1 MTLPKFPEFKLI
13 GLEDKD
19 SLAELM
25 APYPSEVCEINLGN
39 ILIWRHFDHSKFTTI
54 NGNLCILCEPPS
66 EPAYFLQPV
75 GENKIPET
83 IEACLIFAPRL
94 SRIPESFA
102 ARFCPGFKCE
112 LDRNNFDYVYLT
124 EDLIHLRGKRYDGK
138 RNRIRK
144 FERGHAY
151 RYLRLTAAHLHS
163 CRLLFE
169 KWLEAKP
176 SSEGAFLSVWR
187 HVIEEALTHFKEL
200 DLTGGVIETDGRI
213 AAFSI
218 GEKLSSD
225 TAVIHIEIVDPHSE
239 GLPQLINREFTKNEW
254 AGFRFINREQ
264 DVGSPGLRRAKMSYH
279 PHYLVK
285 KYDIW
290 GPG

>member
-1 MTLPKFPEFKLI
+1 
-13 GLEDKD
+13 
-19 SLAELM
+19 
-25 APYPSEVCEINLGN
+25 
-39 ILIWRHFDHSKFTTI
+39 
-54 NGNLCILCEPPS
+54 
-66 EPAYFLQPV
+66 
-75 GENKIPET
+75 
-83 IEACLIFAPRL
+83 
-94 SRIPESFA
+94 
-102 ARFCPGFKCE
+102 
-112 LDRNNFDYVYLT
+112 
-124 EDLIHLRGKRYDGK
+124 
-138 RNRIRK
+138 
-144 FERGHAY
+144 
-151 RYLRLTAAHLHS
+151 LRLTADHLHG

-176 SSEGAFLSVWR
+176 SSEGAFLNVWR
-187 HVIEEALTHFKEL
+187 HVIEEALTHFTEL
-200 DLTGGVIETDGRI
+200 DLSGGVIETDGRI

-279 PHYLVK
+279 PHHLVK